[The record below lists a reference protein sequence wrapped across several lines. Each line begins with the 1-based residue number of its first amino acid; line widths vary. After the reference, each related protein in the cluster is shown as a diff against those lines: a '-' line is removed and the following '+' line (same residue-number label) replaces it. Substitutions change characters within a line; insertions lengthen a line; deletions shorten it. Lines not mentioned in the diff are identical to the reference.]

1 MFYSPNF
8 SFDGID
14 NDMMDVILVTT
25 ANTDIL
31 NTIGTTYIETVKA
44 ENTRTDNPYYLLD
57 SKGTT
62 ETLLLEFAYV
72 DLKDNSPLPWD
83 EEKIDEIVNWLYK
96 ESFKPFVSYDND
108 EITYYLKATKIYK
121 KFNHEMK
128 GMLEVEFQPYTA
140 YGYKYFE
147 KKIQCEDTIETK
159 IINECTTSSEFYEPI
174 IEVKALESGNIE
186 IENLSIK
193 EDEALIIEGIEKDDK
208 IIIDNFTYTV
218 QNELGEN
225 KFLLVNRNWIRLR
238 KGKNILKI
246 TGNCE
251 VVIKCNYPKIL

>member
-8 SFDGID
+8 SFDNID
-14 NDMMDVILVTT
+14 NDMMDIVLVTT
-25 ANTDIL
+25 VNDDIL
-31 NTIGTTYIETVKA
+31 NNIGTTYIESIKSQ
-44 ENTRTDNPYYLLD
+44 NTKTDNPYYLLE
-57 SKGTT
+57 SKET

-72 DLKDNSPLPWD
+72 DLRDNSPLVWD
-83 EEKIDEIVNWLYK
+83 EDKIDEIVNWLYK
-96 ESFKPFVSYDND
+96 DSFKPFVSQDND

-121 KFNHEMK
+121 RFNNEMK

-147 KKIQCEDTIETK
+147 KKVICEGEAETK
-159 IINECTTSSEFYEPI
+159 IKNESTTSSEYYEPI
-174 IEVKALESGNIE
+174 IEVKALEEGNVQ
-186 IENLSIK
+186 IENLSIE
-193 EDEALIIEGIEKDDK
+193 EDKPLVIEGMKKDEK

-225 KFLLVNRNWIRLR
+225 KFLSVNRNWIRLKKER
-238 KGKNILKI
+238 NILKI

-251 VVIKCNYPKIL
+251 VVIKCNYPKIV